1 METKH
6 IKIEVA
12 DPTPL
17 GLIGLAM
24 VTLVA
29 SSQKLGLTEGT
40 SMIIPW
46 AIFLGAIAQLMASS
60 LDFKHNNIFGAIA
73 FGVYGLFW
81 LGVSTSWMIK
91 GGMFGEWMQQTA
103 DSKQLA
109 FAFLGYFIISLII
122 TVAAFRLTTHLSV
135 LMLFIDVLLF
145 ALMMDTFGAGHIWH
159 SIAAYSEILISAL
172 SFYGAAA
179 AMLNKSYGRTLLPV
193 GKAWT
198 K

>member
-1 METKH
+1 METKQ
-6 IKIEVA
+6 IKIETA
-12 DPTPL
+12 DPTAL

-40 SMIIPW
+40 SMIMPW
-46 AIFLGAIAQLMASS
+46 AIFLGAIAQLRASS
-60 LDFKHNNIFGAIA
+60 LDFKHNNLFGAIA

-81 LGVSTSWMIK
+81 LGVATSWMIK
-91 GGMFGEWMQQTA
+91 GGLFGEWMQQSA
-103 DSKQLA
+103 DGGQLA

-135 LMLFIDVLLF
+135 LMLLIDVLL
-145 ALMMDTFGAGHIWH
+145 LSLTMDSFGAGHVWH
-159 SIAAYSEILISAL
+159 TVAAYSEIMISAL

-179 AMLNKSYGRTLLPV
+179 AMLNKSYGRVLLPV
-193 GKAWT
+193 GKAWA